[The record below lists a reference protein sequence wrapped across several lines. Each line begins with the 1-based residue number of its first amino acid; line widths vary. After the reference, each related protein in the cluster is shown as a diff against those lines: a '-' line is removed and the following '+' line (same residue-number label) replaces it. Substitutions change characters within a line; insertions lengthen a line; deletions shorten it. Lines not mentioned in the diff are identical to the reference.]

1 MTGNDIII
9 NALWYRNYV
18 YWYGAKGEECT
29 YKLLNTLSAL
39 YPGIY
44 TTTYKQKCMI
54 DIRNGKHAID
64 CSGLVCRAY
73 GISNMSTYEMPKYF
87 AEYNGPIKNG
97 MIVWRHEH
105 VGLYYNGVVIE
116 ARGIDYDVTANR
128 IYKKSDWERVYIS
141 PAINYDGGTDT
152 HSSMADAHTPID
164 YLNAAK
170 DVLLGIYGNGTMRKN
185 LLEKRGFNYE
195 KIQSIINISMEVTK

>member
-1 MTGNDIII
+1 MTGNDIIK

-29 YKLLNTLSAL
+29 YKLLNTLSTM

-73 GISNMSTYEMPKYF
+73 GISNISTYEMPKHF
-87 AEYNGPIKNG
+87 TEYNGPIKNG

-105 VGLYYNGVVIE
+105 VGLYYNGMVLE
-116 ARGIDYDVTANR
+116 ARGIDYDITDTR
-128 IYKKSDWERVYIS
+128 TYKKSDWECVYIK
-141 PAINYDGGTDT
+141 PDVNYD
-152 HSSMADAHTPID
+152 ADMDHTPID
-164 YLNAAK
+164 YLKTAI
-170 DVLLGIYGNGTMRKN
+170 DVMQGIYGNGTMRKN

>member
-1 MTGNDIII
+1 MTGNDIIK
-9 NALWYRNYV
+9 NALRCGNYV

-44 TTTYKQKCMI
+44 TTTYKQKCMA
-54 DIRNGKHAID
+54 DIRNGKNAID
-64 CSGLVCRAY
+64 CSGLVCLAY
-73 GISNMSTYEMPKYF
+73 GISNISTYEMPKHF
-87 AEYNGPIKNG
+87 TEYTGPIKNG
-97 MIVWRHEH
+97 MIVWRRNH

-128 IYKKSDWERVYIS
+128 IYKKSDWERIYIK
-141 PAINYDGGTDT
+141 PDVNYD
-152 HSSMADAHTPID
+152 ADMEHTPID
-164 YLNAAK
+164 YLKTAI
-170 DVLLGIYGNGTMRKN
+170 DVMQGIYGNGTMRKN

>member
-1 MTGNDIII
+1 MTGNDIIK
-9 NALWYRNYV
+9 NALRCGNYV

-44 TTTYKQKCMI
+44 TTTYKQKCMA
-54 DIRNGKHAID
+54 DIRNGKCAID
-64 CSGLVCRAY
+64 CSGLVCLAY
-73 GISNMSTYEMPKYF
+73 GISNISTYEMPKHF
-87 AEYNGPIKNG
+87 TEYTGPIKNG
-97 MIVWRHEH
+97 MIVWRRNH

-128 IYKKSDWERVYIS
+128 IYKKSDWERIYIK
-141 PAINYDGGTDT
+141 PDVNYD
-152 HSSMADAHTPID
+152 ADMEHTPID
-164 YLNAAK
+164 YLKTAI
-170 DVLLGIYGNGTMRKN
+170 DVMQGIYGNGTMRKN

-195 KIQSIINISMEVTK
+195 KIQSIINIAMEVTK

>member
-1 MTGNDIII
+1 MTGNDIIK

-29 YKLLNTLSAL
+29 YKLLNTLSTM

-73 GISNMSTYEMPKYF
+73 GISNISTYEMPKHF
-87 AEYNGPIKNG
+87 TEYNGPIKNG
-97 MIVWRHEH
+97 MIVWRRNH
-105 VGLYYNGVVIE
+105 VGLYYNGKVLE
-116 ARGIDYDVTANR
+116 ARGIDYDITDTR
-128 IYKKSDWERVYIS
+128 TYKKLDWKRVYIK
-141 PAINYDGGTDT
+141 PDVNYD
-152 HSSMADAHTPID
+152 ADMNHTPID
-164 YLNAAK
+164 YLKTAI
-170 DVLLGIYGNGTMRKN
+170 DVMQGIYGNGTMRKN

>member
-1 MTGNDIII
+1 MTGNDIIK
-9 NALWYRNYV
+9 NALRCGNYV

-44 TTTYKQKCMI
+44 TTTYKQKCMA
-54 DIRNGKHAID
+54 DIRNGKCAID
-64 CSGLVCRAY
+64 CSGLVCLAY
-73 GISNMSTYEMPKYF
+73 GISNISTYEMPKHF
-87 AEYNGPIKNG
+87 TEYTGPIKNG
-97 MIVWRHEH
+97 MIVWRRNH

-128 IYKKSDWERVYIS
+128 IYKKSDWERVYIK
-141 PAINYDGGTDT
+141 PDVNYD
-152 HSSMADAHTPID
+152 ADMEHTPID
-164 YLNAAK
+164 YLKTAI
-170 DVLLGIYGNGTMRKN
+170 DVMQGIYGNGTMRKN

>member
-1 MTGNDIII
+1 MTGNDIIK

-73 GISNMSTYEMPKYF
+73 GISNISTYEMPKYF
-87 AEYNGPIKNG
+87 AEYTGPIKNG
-97 MIVWRHEH
+97 MIVWRPNH
-105 VGLYYNGVVIE
+105 VGLYYNGKVLE
-116 ARGIDYDVTANR
+116 ARGIDYDITDTR
-128 IYKKSDWERVYIS
+128 TYKKLDWKRVYIK
-141 PAINYDGGTDT
+141 PDVNYD
-152 HSSMADAHTPID
+152 ADMNHTPID
-164 YLNAAK
+164 YLKTAI
-170 DVLLGIYGNGTMRKN
+170 DVMQGIYGNGTMRKN
-185 LLEKRGFNYE
+185 LLEERGFNYE
-195 KIQSIINISMEVTK
+195 KIQSIINIAMEVTK

>member
-1 MTGNDIII
+1 MTGNDIIK

-29 YKLLNTLSAL
+29 YKLLNTLSTL

-73 GISNMSTYEMPKYF
+73 GISNISTYEMPKHF
-87 AEYNGPIKNG
+87 TEYTGPIKNG
-97 MIVWRHEH
+97 MIVWRPNH
-105 VGLYYNGVVIE
+105 VGLYYNGKVLE
-116 ARGIDYDVTANR
+116 ARGIDYDITDTR
-128 IYKKSDWERVYIS
+128 TYKKLDWKRVYIK
-141 PAINYDGGTDT
+141 PDVNYD
-152 HSSMADAHTPID
+152 ADMNHTPID
-164 YLNAAK
+164 YLKTAI
-170 DVLLGIYGNGTMRKN
+170 DVMQGIYGNGTMRKN

-195 KIQSIINISMEVTK
+195 KIQSIINIAMEVTK

>member
-1 MTGNDIII
+1 MTGNDIIK
-9 NALWYRNYV
+9 NALRCGNYV

-44 TTTYKQKCMI
+44 TTTYKQKCMA
-54 DIRNGKHAID
+54 DIRNGKNAID
-64 CSGLVCRAY
+64 CSGLVCLAY
-73 GISNMSTYEMPKYF
+73 GISNISTYEMPKHF
-87 AEYNGPIKNG
+87 TEYTGPIKNG
-97 MIVWRHEH
+97 MIVWRRNH

-128 IYKKSDWERVYIS
+128 IYKKSDWERIYIK
-141 PAINYDGGTDT
+141 PDVNYD
-152 HSSMADAHTPID
+152 ADMNHTPID
-164 YLNAAK
+164 YLKTAI
-170 DVLLGIYGNGTMRKN
+170 DVMQGIYGNGTMRKN

>member
-1 MTGNDIII
+1 MTGNDIIK
-9 NALWYRNYV
+9 NALRYKNYV

-73 GISNMSTYEMPKYF
+73 GISNISTYEMPKHF
-87 AEYNGPIKNG
+87 TEYTGPIKNG
-97 MIVWRHEH
+97 MIVWRYNH

-128 IYKKSDWERVYIS
+128 IYKKSDWERIYIS
-141 PAINYDGGTDT
+141 PAINYDV
-152 HSSMADAHTPID
+152 HTPID

-170 DVLLGIYGNGTMRKN
+170 DVLLGLYGNGSARKKA
-185 LLEKRGFNYE
+185 LEKRGYNYDI
-195 KIQSIINISMEVTK
+195 IQEIINISMEVTK